1 MFPVRLLVATIL
13 YIFSPLVAARGH
25 AELVSDPASWNSDF
39 RTIIQPTKQCP
50 GGTLDD
56 LRSHMHVA
64 GPYSP
69 KEYRAADR
77 GYLNFPQEVQDH
89 DLVHS
94 FYYSAQSPKGRH
106 WGFGG
111 YVIVRDTC
119 IVHADI
125 DGYDN

>member
-1 MFPVRLLVATIL
+1 MFPVSCLLLTVLCVFASSAVAREQA
-13 YIFSPLVAARGH
+13 V
-25 AELVSDPASWNSDF
+25 LVSDPASWNSDF
-39 RTIIQPTKQCP
+39 RTIVQSTQQCP

-56 LRSHMHVA
+56 LRRHMHVT

-77 GYLNFPQEVQDH
+77 AYLEFPAGVQDY
-89 DLVHS
+89 DLIHS
-94 FYYSAQSPKGRH
+94 FYYSAQSEKGRY

-111 YVIVRDTC
+111 YVVVRDTC